1 MILESLIALILG
13 IIIGTFT
20 GLFPGIH
27 INLVAAFLLSISPF
41 LLKTFPPISLAVF
54 IASLTITHTFTDYIP
69 SIFLGA
75 PEETSF
81 LSVLPGHKLLLQGNG
96 HPALVYTLY
105 GCLIALPIMII
116 LTPLFIFLLPVIY
129 PYIVRIMSITLI
141 LFSLFMI
148 LTEKQKNKIFYALI
162 IFLMSGFLGIATLNL
177 NLTEPLLPL
186 FTGLFGASSLIITI
200 NQKTKIPLQ
209 QITPLNEIKLS
220 KKSLL
225 ESTFISLI
233 VSPIPAFLPG
243 LGASQAATIGTEI
256 KSDDENKKESQENE
270 KEFLFL
276 VGVTNLLVTGLSFI
290 ALYSI
295 NKTRTGAA
303 VAIQKLIPKLTIT
316 DLSIIITTIIISG
329 FIAFI
334 ISVNISKFFAKNI
347 NKINYSTLSI
357 IILLIL
363 ILATF
368 LFTSW
373 LGILILI
380 ISTSLGITAILI
392 GIKRTNLMGC
402 LLVPTI
408 LYYLI

>member
-1 MILESLIALILG
+1 MLLELIIALALG
-13 IIIGTFT
+13 VTIGTAT

-27 INLVAAFLLSISPF
+27 INLVAAFLLSISPT
-41 LLKTFPPISLAVF
+41 LLTIFPPISPVIF
-54 IASLTITHTFTDYIP
+54 VVSLTITHTFTDYIP

-96 HPALVYTLY
+96 HHALVYTLL
-105 GCLIALPIMII
+105 GCLVALPITII
-116 LTPLFIFLLPVIY
+116 LTPIFLFLLPIVY
-129 PYIVRIMSITLI
+129 PYIVRIMAIILI

-148 LTEKQKNKIFYALI
+148 LTEKQKNKIFYAFI

-177 NLTEPLLPL
+177 NLNEPLLPL
-186 FTGLFGASSLIITI
+186 FTGLFGASSLIIAI
-200 NQKTKIPLQ
+200 NQKTKIPPQ
-209 QITPLNEIKLS
+209 QITRLNEIKLS
-220 KKSLL
+220 KKSFF
-225 ESTFISLI
+225 ESVFISLL
-233 VSPIPAFLPG
+233 VSPIPSFLPG
-243 LGASQAATIGTEI
+243 LGESQAATIGTEI
-256 KSDDENKKESQENE
+256 KGYDEKENE

-276 VGVTNLLVTGLSFI
+276 VGVTSILVTTLSFI

-303 VAIQKLIPKLTIT
+303 VAVQKLIPKLTLT
-316 DLSIIITTIIISG
+316 DLSIILTAIMISG

-334 ISVNISKFFAKNI
+334 LSINISRFFAKNI
-347 NKINYSTLSI
+347 NKIDYSHLSI

-363 ILATF
+363 ISATF
-368 LFTSW
+368 LFTGW

-380 ISTSLGITAILI
+380 TSTCLGITAILL

-402 LLVPTI
+402 LLMPTI
-408 LYYLI
+408 LFYIPIL